1 MFTLNN
7 QWYGLESLY
16 QAFKQQTPVQLGAE
30 SQNSISKS
38 HKYLSERLGQGDLRF
53 YGINTGFGS
62 LCDVK
67 IENHEIEQLQYNLLR
82 SHACGTGETIPEEM
96 VRMILLLKV
105 INLAQGYSG
114 VQPAVVNKLIEF
126 YNEGICPILY
136 EYGSLGASGDLA
148 PLAHLSLPLIG
159 EGEIWQNGRRTPA
172 SKTVTS
178 PIRLGPKDGLA
189 LINGTQFSTAYT
201 YWSLMES
208 QRLLDWAIRIAAMS
222 IDVFGCQREPYDSRI
237 HEIRRQKGQI
247 EVARSINQL
256 LDGSQMEDLA
266 GQYVQDPYAFRCT
279 PQVLGATLDTLNHV
293 KVVVENEIN
302 AVTDNPNIFADSE
315 GILTGGNFHAQPI
328 ALAADFLAI
337 AMAEVASIS
346 ERRTYQ
352 LIGGKRGLPSY
363 LTQHAGKQSGFMIVQ
378 YSAASVVSHN
388 KQLCTPSSVDS
399 IVSSQGQEDHV
410 SMAANAAVKLKK
422 VVENV
427 ERVLAMELMTAMQA
441 LDFRKPHVS
450 SPILMDIHQ
459 KYREEVRFANE
470 DRPLYRDIED
480 TIRFMRK
487 M

>member
-1 MFTLNN
+1 MLTLNN
-7 QWYGLESLY
+7 QWYSLESLY
-16 QAFKQQTPVQLGAE
+16 QAFKQQTQVKLGTEAQ
-30 SQNSISKS
+30 SSITKS
-38 HKYLSERLGQGDLRF
+38 YDYLSERLGQGDLRF

-67 IENHEIEQLQYNLLR
+67 IENHEIEELQYNLLR
-82 SHACGTGETIPEEM
+82 SHACGAGETIPEDM
-96 VRMILLLKV
+96 VRMMLLLKI

-114 VQPAVVNKLIEF
+114 VQPAVVSKLTEF
-126 YNEGICPILY
+126 YNEGIHPVLF

-159 EGEIWQNGRRTPA
+159 EGEVWQNGQRTPA
-172 SKTVTS
+172 AGIVTS

-189 LINGTQFSTAYT
+189 LINGTQFSTAFT
-201 YWSLMES
+201 YWSVMES
-208 QRLLDWAIRIAAMS
+208 RRLLNWAIRIAAIS
-222 IDVFGCQREPYDSRI
+222 IDAFGCQREPFDARI
-237 HEIRRQKGQI
+237 HAIRRQKGQI
-247 EVARSINQL
+247 EVAQSIHDL
-256 LDGSQMEDLA
+256 LEGSGLASLA

-279 PQVLGATLDTLNHV
+279 PQVLGATLDALNHAEDI
-293 KVVVENEIN
+293 VEKEVN

-328 ALAADFLAI
+328 ALIADYLAI

-378 YSAASVVSHN
+378 YSAASMVSHN

-410 SMAANAAVKLKK
+410 SMAANASVKLKK

-441 LDFRKPHVS
+441 LDFRKPEVS
-450 SPILMDIHQ
+450 APTLMEIHQ
-459 KYREEVRFANE
+459 RYRDEVRFVNE
-470 DRPLYRDIED
+470 DRPLYKDIED
-480 TIRFMRK
+480 TIRFMQK